1 MFRDSSYNG
10 DVSSWTIHDPSF
22 MFVNAK
28 QFDQK
33 WCNPKWNGIF
43 SEQDFKGSNGMHKCC
58 SSGTYNVPSTK
69 FPFIK
74 CEPCPP
80 GTFTDKLNINTTCT
94 SCSTGKINLAYGSN
108 SVDDC
113 TFCSAGKKFANA
125 AEACTDC
132 SSGLYQDQNDVPSVT
147 CKDCPAGWHQKEVGK
162 QYCVPCAPGKMQ
174 SEQGQEQCKDCQI
187 GQFVSKA
194 NATTCHKCG
203 SLTGAFAHIG
213 GCYQN
218 EVGKTKCKWCKPG
231 KWSNVYVN
239 YNMTYRY
246 HDDSF
251 FLGKWSKDDYRYHDD
266 NVTGLTDEMDCMK
279 CIIGRYSK
287 SNGANKEDT
296 CSK

>member
-1 MFRDSSYNG
+1 MFQDSSYNG
-10 DVSSWTIHDPSF
+10 DISSWTILDPSL
-22 MFVNAK
+22 MFVDAK

-74 CEPCPP
+74 CEDCPQ
-80 GTFTDKLNINTTCT
+80 GMFTDKLNIDTTCT
-94 SCSTGKINLAYGSN
+94 SC
-108 SVDDC
+108 
-113 TFCSAGKKFANA
+113 
-125 AEACTDC
+125 
-132 SSGLYQDQNDVPSVT
+132 
-147 CKDCPAGWHQKEVGK
+147 PAGSYQNETGK
-162 QYCVPCAPGKMQ
+162 QYCLPCAPGKMQ
-174 SEQGQEQCKDCQI
+174 DEQGQGQCKDCQI

-203 SLTGAFAHIG
+203 SLTGDFAHIG

-218 EVGKTKCKWCKPG
+218 EVGQTKCKWCKPG

-246 HDDSF
+246 HDEIF

-287 SNGANKEDT
+287 SNGANEEET

>member
-10 DVSSWTIHDPSF
+10 DISSWTIHDPSF

-74 CEPCPP
+74 CEDCPQ
-80 GTFTDKLNINTTCT
+80 GMFTDKLNINTTC
-94 SCSTGKINLAYGSN
+94 
-108 SVDDC
+108 
-113 TFCSAGKKFANA
+113 
-125 AEACTDC
+125 
-132 SSGLYQDQNDVPSVT
+132 SS
-147 CKDCPAGWHQKEVGK
+147 CPAGWHQDEIGRQQCLSCDSG
-162 QYCVPCAPGKMQ
+162 QYQDKKGEKL
-174 SEQGQEQCKDCQI
+174 CKDCQI
-187 GQFVSKA
+187 GQFVSIMGQTSC
-194 NATTCHKCG
+194 NDCG
-203 SLTGAFAHIG
+203 SSNKTFAHIG

-218 EVGKTKCKWCKPG
+218 EVGKTECKWCKPG
-231 KWSNVYVN
+231 KWSNV
-239 YNMTYRY
+239 
-246 HDDSF
+246 
-251 FLGKWSKDDYRYHDD
+251 
-266 NVTGLTDEMDCMK
+266 TGLTHEMDCMK

-287 SNGANKEDT
+287 SNGANTKET

>member
-10 DVSSWTIHDPSF
+10 DISSWTIHDPSF

-58 SSGTYNVPSTK
+58 SSGTFNVPSTK

-80 GTFTDKLNINTTCT
+80 GTFTDKLNIDTTCT
-94 SCSTGKINLAYGSN
+94 S
-108 SVDDC
+108 
-113 TFCSAGKKFANA
+113 
-125 AEACTDC
+125 
-132 SSGLYQDQNDVPSVT
+132 
-147 CKDCPAGWHQKEVGK
+147 CPAGWHQNETGK
-162 QYCVPCAPGKMQ
+162 QYCLSCD
-174 SEQGQEQCKDCQI
+174 SGQYQDKKGEKLCIDCQI
-187 GQFVSKA
+187 GQFVSSAKA
-194 NATTCHKCG
+194 TSCHKCG
-203 SLTGAFAHIG
+203 TQNVKHVG

-231 KWSNVYVN
+231 KWSNV
-239 YNMTYRY
+239 
-246 HDDSF
+246 
-251 FLGKWSKDDYRYHDD
+251 
-266 NVTGLTDEMDCMK
+266 TGLTHEMDCMN
-279 CIIGRYSK
+279 CTIGRYSK
-287 SNGANKEDT
+287 SNGANTKET